1 MKQLFRA
8 GLMAGFFLLTG
19 LAFAQ
24 EPANPIETAWPIV
37 GLLLA
42 SGLVLL
48 AAEVVKSATAWL
60 KLRLRR
66 RMGDVPHWLIHGINA
81 TLSVAV
87 ALLFFGDGRLS
98 DDPAFGVLSP
108 PWIWIVFA
116 GATFLRAGG
125 SHDEEIEQA
134 QEIARV
140 RR

>member
-1 MKQLFRA
+1 MKQLSRA
-8 GLMAGFFLLTG
+8 GLMVGFFFMAS
-19 LAFAQ
+19 LAVAQ
-24 EPANPIETAWPIV
+24 EAANPIVEAWPIV

-60 KLRLRR
+60 KLRLRH
-66 RMGDVPHWLIHGINA
+66 RMGDVPHWLIHTTNA

-98 DDPAFGVLSP
+98 DDPAFGVLAP

-116 GATFLRAGG
+116 AATFLRAGG
-125 SHDEEIEQA
+125 SHDEQTEHT
-134 QEIARV
+134 QELARH
-140 RR
+140 RQ

>member
-1 MKQLFRA
+1 MKQLYRA
-8 GLMAGFFLLTG
+8 GLMVGLLLFPG

-24 EPANPIETAWPIV
+24 EAGNPIEAAWPIV

-48 AAEVVKSATAWL
+48 AAEVVRSATAWL

-66 RMGDVPHWLIHGINA
+66 HVADVPHWLIHAINA
-81 TLSVAV
+81 ALSVAV

-98 DDPAFGVLSP
+98 DDPAFGLLTP

-116 GATFLRAGG
+116 AATFLRAGG
-125 SHDEEIEQA
+125 SHDEQIEKT
-134 QEIARV
+134 QELARA

>member
-1 MKQLFRA
+1 MKELYRA
-8 GLMAGFFLLTG
+8 GLMAGFFLVASV
-19 LAFAQ
+19 AFAQ
-24 EPANPIETAWPIV
+24 DTNPIFEAFPLV

-66 RMGDVPHWLIHGINA
+66 RMGDVPHWLIHTTNA

-98 DDPAFGVLSP
+98 DDPAFGVLAP

-116 GATFLRAGG
+116 AATFLRAGG
-125 SHDEEIEQA
+125 SHDERTEHA
-134 QEIARV
+134 QELARH
-140 RR
+140 RQ

>member
-24 EPANPIETAWPIV
+24 EASNPIIAAWPIV

-60 KLRLRR
+60 KLRLRK
-66 RMGDVPHWLIHGINA
+66 RMTDVPHWLIHGINA
-81 TLSVAV
+81 ALSVAV
-87 ALLFFGDGRLS
+87 ALAFFGDGRLG